1 MKIVE
6 PKIELLLD
14 KLSNAAALY
23 RKASDRVHNDMM
35 QEQFLVQA
43 ERKET
48 YINQLAYHLSLDV
61 DDYQPGTANRLKL
74 QLEKLGIEIDHVYLR
89 QNAKEVLSFCLN
101 REEELIAAYRG
112 VIQNGGYDN
121 HVKLT
126 LKSQMADSVRLKDE
140 LMVLHGEYDFQHA

>member
-23 RKASDRVHNDMM
+23 RKASDRVHNDMV

-48 YINQLAYHLSLDV
+48 YINQPAHHLSLDL
-61 DDYQPGTANRLKL
+61 DDYQPGTTNRLKL

-112 VIQNGGYDN
+112 VIQNGGYGN
-121 HVKLT
+121 HVKLA
-126 LKSQMADSVRLKDE
+126 LKSQMADSVKLRDE
-140 LMVLHGEYDFQHA
+140 L